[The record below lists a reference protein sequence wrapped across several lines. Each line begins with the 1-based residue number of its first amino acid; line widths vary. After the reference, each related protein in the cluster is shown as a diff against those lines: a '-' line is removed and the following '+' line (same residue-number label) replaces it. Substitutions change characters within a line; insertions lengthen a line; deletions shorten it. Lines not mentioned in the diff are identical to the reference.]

1 MSLKEGKTVIKDVKR
16 EQELTL
22 IHRIN
27 NSHACMTPRALITAT
42 KYKLVILVG
51 IVLLCRPTKPW
62 QNFPYLYTQTYH
74 MSRRTQA
81 NFSGVVEYR
90 ELLSA

>member
-1 MSLKEGKTVIKDVKR
+1 MTLKEGKTVIKDVKR

-62 QNFPYLYTQTYH
+62 PKTFHIYTHRRIICQDELKQIFPEWLNI
-74 MSRRTQA
+74 A
-81 NFSGVVEYR
+81 NC
-90 ELLSA
+90 